1 MRLFLSYARVDQPI
15 AIQIAEALSG
25 LHEVWLDERLYAG
38 QRWWDE
44 IRRRLDWC
52 EGFVYLLSPES
63 VTSEYCLRELQI
75 ALDSGRH
82 IFPVIIRRGTDVPE
96 NIREIQYADL
106 SGGLTFNA
114 GAPLLNAIHLIEIGG
129 GTSLRNT
136 TFGNG
141 RGGGYRGFSHTSR
154 DDEPVVVTTNV
165 TAIITK
171 AADAMEAGRYDEAVF
186 LLKRAIEQGVQVQ
199 YISLDNMLREAEA
212 GLEEQMRQRASEM
225 EYYSIV
231 ELVRRKRTRPI
242 GVASFL
248 SFHKDHPE
256 YDPEGLAEL
265 VMADGSFESASVPLP
280 VMKPRPRPVIPM
292 LEWCE
297 IPAGKLT
304 IVTGKNGHSRK
315 DVLQISTFYAS
326 RYPVTNAQYDVFLND
341 EQGYANVD
349 WWGFSKAARAWRDK
363 NTIPLTGKYQGDNR
377 PRENVTWFDAMA
389 FCAWLSAKTGLQIT
403 LPTRQQWQ
411 LAARG
416 DENRLYPWGDEFDIQ
431 HSNTLESKV
440 RMTNEVM
447 RYGTGVSPY
456 GVFDMA
462 GNVWEWC
469 LNSAYDD
476 TDVTA
481 EKPRG
486 VHGGSFMSPY
496 ERAQNHSYLPLNP
509 ESHFGSIGFRLVC
522 LR

>member
-44 IRRRLDWC
+44 IRRRLAWC

-63 VTSEYCLRELQI
+63 VSSEYCLKELKI
-75 ALDSGRH
+75 AQETDRM
-82 IFPVIIRRGTDVPE
+82 IFPVLIRRGTEVPHE
-96 NIREIQYADL
+96 VRDIQYADL
-106 SGGLTFNA
+106 SNGLTFNA
-114 GAPLLNAIHLIEIGG
+114 GAPLLNAIHMSELQGYNRPQPRKPDQQYPG
-129 GTSLRNT
+129 A
-136 TFGNG
+136 
-141 RGGGYRGFSHTSR
+141 GYRTR
-154 DDEPVVVTTNV
+154 DDDEPVQARTNV

-212 GLEEQMRQRASEM
+212 GLEEQMRKRANEM

-242 GVASFL
+242 GIASFL
-248 SFHKDHPE
+248 NFHRDHPDF
-256 YDPEGLAEL
+256 DPEGLAEL
-265 VMADGSFESASVPLP
+265 VNADESYDSESVPRP

-297 IPAGKLT
+297 IPAGKLL
-304 IVTGKNGHSRK
+304 IVSGKNGHSRK
-315 DVLQISTFYAS
+315 DVLTMTTFYVS

-341 EQGYANVD
+341 EQGYANVE
-349 WWGFSKAARAWRDK
+349 WWSFSGPAQAWRAK
-363 NTIPLTGKYQGDNR
+363 NVIPITSKYQGDNR
-377 PRENVTWFDAMA
+377 PRENVSWYDAMA
-389 FCAWLSAKTGLQIT
+389 FCAWLSAKTALQIT

-416 DENRLYPWGDEFDIQ
+416 DDNRLYPWGDTFDIQ
-431 HSNTLESKV
+431 RSNTLESKV
-440 RMTNEVM
+440 RMTSEVM
-447 RYGTGVSPY
+447 RYGSGVSPY

-469 LNSAYDD
+469 LNMAYDD
-476 TDVTA
+476 VDVTHD
-481 EKPRG
+481 KPRG
-486 VHGGSFMSPY
+486 VHGGSFMSPF
-496 ERAQNHSYLPLNP
+496 ERAQNHSYLPLSP
-509 ESHFGSIGFRLVC
+509 ETHYGSIGFRLVC

>member
-38 QRWWDE
+38 QRWWEE
-44 IRRRLDWC
+44 IRRRLDWS

-63 VTSEYCLRELQI
+63 VTSEYCLRELKI
-75 ALDSGRH
+75 ALDTNRH
-82 IFPVIIRRGTDVPE
+82 IFPVLIRRGTEVPE

-106 SGGLTFNA
+106 SNGLTFNA
-114 GAPLLNAIHLIEIGG
+114 GAPLLNAIHLTELQGLPKRPTVSV
-129 GTSLRNT
+129 GT
-136 TFGNG
+136 
-141 RGGGYRGFSHTSR
+141 RGGYGRSRGE
-154 DDEPVVVTTNV
+154 DDEPVQVRTNV
-165 TAIITK
+165 TAIISK

-212 GLEEQMRQRASEM
+212 GLEEQMRKRASEM

-242 GVASFL
+242 GIASFL
-248 SFHKDHPE
+248 GFQQDHPD
-256 YDPEGLAEL
+256 YDPEGIAEL
-265 VMADGSFESASVPLP
+265 VHADGSFDSESVPRP

-297 IPAGKLT
+297 IPAGNLV

-315 DVLQISTFYAS
+315 DVLTIPTFYIS

-349 WWGFSKAARAWRDK
+349 WWSFSEPARAWREK
-363 NTIPLTGKYQGDNR
+363 NVIPVAGKFQGDNR

-416 DENRLYPWGDEFDIQ
+416 EGNRLYPWGDEFDIQ
-431 HSNTLESKV
+431 VCNTLESKV
-440 RMTNEVM
+440 RMTSEVM
-447 RYGTGVSPY
+447 RYSGGVSPY

-481 EKPRG
+481 EKPRA

-496 ERAQNHSYLPLNP
+496 ERSQNHSYLPLNP
-509 ESHFGSIGFRLVC
+509 ESHFGSIGFRLAC

>member
-1 MRLFLSYARVDQPI
+1 MRLFLSYARVDQPV

-25 LHEVWLDERLYAG
+25 LHMIWLDERLYAG
-38 QRWWDE
+38 QRWWEE

-63 VTSEYCLRELQI
+63 VTSEYCLRELKI
-75 ALDSGRH
+75 AQEAGKH
-82 IFPVIIRRGTDVPE
+82 IFPVLIRRSAEVDVPE
-96 NIREIQYADL
+96 SISEIQYADL

-114 GAPLLNAIHLIEIGG
+114 GAPLLNAIHLVE
-129 GTSLRNT
+129 LQ
-136 TFGNG
+136 
-141 RGGGYRGFSHTSR
+141 GYDHGSR
-154 DDEPVVVTTNV
+154 KPSRPSFTRDYDDEPVKPTTTNV
-165 TAIITK
+165 TAIISK

-199 YISLDNMLREAEA
+199 YISLDNMLKEAEA
-212 GLEEQMRQRASEM
+212 GLEEQMRKRASEM

-231 ELVRRKRTRPI
+231 ELIRRKRTRPI
-242 GVASFL
+242 GIASFI
-248 SFHKDHPE
+248 SFQRDHPD

-265 VMADGSFESASVPLP
+265 VAADHSFEAESVPAP
-280 VMKPRPRPVIPM
+280 AMKPRPRPVIPM

-297 IPAGKLT
+297 IPPGQLV
-304 IVTGKNGHSRK
+304 IVSGKNGHSRK
-315 DVLQISTFYAS
+315 TELSVPTFYLS
-326 RYPVTNAQYDVFLND
+326 RYPVTNAQYDVFLSD
-341 EQGYANVD
+341 ENGYVD
-349 WWGFSKAARAWRDK
+349 PRWWDFSAAAQAWRER
-363 NTIPLTGKYQGDNR
+363 NPQPAPGKFQGDNR
-377 PRENVTWFDAMA
+377 PRENIPWYDAMA
-389 FCAWLSAKTGLQIT
+389 FCHWLSSKTGLQIT

-416 DENRLYPWGDEFDIQ
+416 EDDRLYPWGNEFDIQ
-431 HSNTLESKV
+431 LCNTLESKV
-440 RMTNEVM
+440 RMTSEVM
-447 RYGTGVSPY
+447 RYSQGRSPY

-476 TDVTA
+476 NDISA

-509 ESHFGSIGFRLVC
+509 ESHFGSIGFRLTC

>member
-1 MRLFLSYARVDQPI
+1 MRLFLSYARVDQPV

-38 QRWWDE
+38 QRWWEE

-63 VTSEYCLRELQI
+63 VTSEYCLRELKL
-75 ALDSGRH
+75 ALDMNKH
-82 IFPVIIRRGTDVPE
+82 IFPALIRRGTELPE
-96 NIREIQYADL
+96 SIRDIQYADL

-114 GAPLLNAIHLIEIGG
+114 GAPLLNAIHRVEMDGYAPA
-129 GTSLRNT
+129 
-136 TFGNG
+136 G
-141 RGGGYRGFSHTSR
+141 RGRTAMR
-154 DDEPVVVTTNV
+154 WRPDELEEPVQVRSNV
-165 TAIITK
+165 TAIISR

-199 YISLDNMLREAEA
+199 YISLDNMLKEAEA
-212 GLEEQMRQRASEM
+212 GLEEQMRQRASEV

-231 ELVRRKRTRPI
+231 ELIRRKRTRPLGI
-242 GVASFL
+242 L
-248 SFHKDHPE
+248 SFQDFHRDYPD

-265 VMADGSFESASVPLP
+265 VAADQGGYDSASVPLP

-297 IPAGKLT
+297 VAPGQLL
-304 IVTGKNGHSRK
+304 IVSGKNGHARR
-315 DVLQISTFYAS
+315 DVLPVNGFYIS
-326 RYPVTNAQYDVFLND
+326 RYPVTNAQYDVFLD
-341 EQGYANVD
+341 DPQGYAEPC
-349 WWGFSKAARAWRDK
+349 WWDFSAAAQAWREK
-363 NTIPLTGKYQGDNR
+363 TPEPLVGKFQGANR

-389 FCAWLSAKTGLQIT
+389 FCAWLSHKTNMQIT

-411 LAARG
+411 RAARG
-416 DENRLYPWGDEFDIQ
+416 DDGLLYPWGDEFDIQ
-431 HSNTLESKV
+431 FSNTLESKV
-440 RMTNEVM
+440 RMTSEVM
-447 RYGTGVSPY
+447 RYGAGVSPY
-456 GVFDMA
+456 GVYDMA

-469 LNSAYDD
+469 LNSSYDD
-476 TDVTA
+476 ADVAA

-522 LR
+522 LK